1 MASGAEL
8 VQAEVT
14 SVFTPTEQETSD
26 PVYRVCAKVTE
37 KVSSEV
43 SKEGTYVAVYGKAEA
58 TIMILDQRQAQQ
70 TGKGWTPG
78 EPEEEVGGSRTNWG
92 SSCRSNPKVCAHA
105 GCHRRLE
112 PLTMERMCELCKISL
127 SKLSLIHI

>member
-1 MASGAEL
+1 M
-8 VQAEVT
+8 
-14 SVFTPTEQETSD
+14 
-26 PVYRVCAKVTE
+26 YRVCAKVTE

-78 EPEEEVGGSRTNWG
+78 EPEEEVGGSHTNWG
-92 SSCRSNPKVCAHA
+92 SLCQGSNKMEDVL
-105 GCHRRLE
+105 RRMLACGQG
-112 PLTMERMCELCKISL
+112 RV
-127 SKLSLIHI
+127 